1 MNLALVCGRSYFRGM
16 KPISLFLAAAC
27 ASRLLWCA
35 FAQENPARAAAE
47 REAAEENY
55 KLLSSAVNGL
65 TASQADLQRRL
76 GAVADEVRTLRAQD
90 NKIDT
95 SKFATREEV
104 NRLIESVK
112 EIDRKREADKKLI
125 LDKFEELK
133 NDLKKDLRQMLGAP
147 SSAAPAASAK
157 KSKIGSASDKGSEKP
172 PEKSPD
178 KPGKSAEVAT
188 TNQEG
193 VYYVVQAGNNL
204 LAIVKAHNEEFK
216 KQGKKTTL
224 QLVRDGNPG
233 LKDTNLKVG
242 QKIFIPLVPE

>member
-1 MNLALVCGRSYFRGM
+1 
-16 KPISLFLAAAC
+16 
-27 ASRLLWCA
+27 
-35 FAQENPARAAAE
+35 
-47 REAAEENY
+47 
-55 KLLSSAVNGL
+55 
-65 TASQADLQRRL
+65 
-76 GAVADEVRTLRAQD
+76 LRAQD

-133 NDLKKDLRQMLGAP
+133 NDLKRDLRQMLSTP
-147 SSAAPAASAK
+147 SAAPPAGSSKKNKSPSAADK
-157 KSKIGSASDKGSEKP
+157 ASESP
-172 PEKSPD
+172 AEKSPD
-178 KPGKSAEVAT
+178 KPGKTAEAAT

-216 KQGKKTTL
+216 KQGKKTSL
-224 QLVRDGNPG
+224 QLVRDSNPG